1 MERTQLW
8 AAPEA
13 AEDDSRDYLQDPQL
27 WLDRLPQPFRMI
39 DDLLQE
45 LLDRSWQAVEER
57 ERQIEKERAKG
68 RISEVVAEGTVGGVQ
83 NVLAVREGRDGRV
96 VFAGC
101 GDGVKVAVEEDEK
114 PVCAT
119 HSRTE
124 SAVTSLAV
132 EQIDDVHIVAACT
145 ESGKSEG

>member
-13 AEDDSRDYLQDPQL
+13 TENDSRDYLQDPQL

-45 LLDRSWQAVEER
+45 LLERSWQAVEVR
-57 ERQIEKERAKG
+57 ERQLEKERARG
-68 RISEVVAEGTVGGVQ
+68 RIAEIVAEATVRGVQ
-83 NVLAVREGRDGRV
+83 NVLAVSEGRDGRV
-96 VFAGC
+96 VFVGG
-101 GDGVKVAVEEDEK
+101 GDGVRTAVEEDSG
-114 PVCAT
+114 PVCAA

-124 SAVTSLAV
+124 SAVISLAV
-132 EQIDDVHIVAACT
+132 EQIEDVHIVAACT
-145 ESGKSEG
+145 ESGKSE